1 MKKSIL
7 LLVACALSGCATVTD
22 APKNIVGI
30 STRGIE
36 AARVEASSGDFQA
49 DFTGLY
55 DAVLAVAKENNYY
68 IFSQDEVRGLIVF
81 MNVPGF
87 VDTTEVGIF
96 ISPLKSGEFRV
107 EVSSRSAP
115 AKEAVASVIFEKL
128 ADRYKKV

>member
-7 LLVACALSGCATVTD
+7 FLVVCALSGCATVAE
-22 APKNIVGI
+22 APKNIIGI
-30 STRGIE
+30 STKGIE
-36 AARVEASSGDFQA
+36 TARVDASFGDFQA

-55 DAVLAVAKENNYY
+55 DAILAIADKNSYY
-68 IFSQDEVRGLIVF
+68 IFSQDEVRGLIVL

-96 ISPLKSGEFRV
+96 ISPRKSGEFRV
-107 EVSSRSAP
+107 EVSSKSAP

-128 ADRYKKV
+128 ADKYKKI